1 MTVHSWRSVVAIAA
15 KHGAKYPELVAAQW
29 ALESQWGLEPSGTH
43 NYFGLKGKGS
53 SVRTTEV
60 IEGRT
65 VVVYDEFIDFDSLDE
80 SVEYLVNR
88 WYKDYREYI
97 GVNSAP
103 DRNAAAHKL
112 QMESYATDPYY
123 AEKLIKLMDENH
135 QVKEVTGENEV
146 KLSEAAKF
154 YNGQPHQIKAW
165 DILQAATDP
174 TTLEIFQ
181 HVYRG
186 GSFDAL
192 DAVTEFPLG
201 APYFYQR
208 NSNTGH
214 GERMCQSS
222 CIAMVLEYFWPNIVD
237 GDDDVWLQEV
247 LKYGD
252 TVAQSAQLEALEAMG
267 VDNVKFMM
275 NGCEN
280 DLLSVLD
287 EGCPVPIGILHK
299 GPIKSPTGGGHW
311 VTLIGYDD
319 DSFFV
324 HDPFGELDV
333 VNGDYIETHPVAGC
347 FQKYSR
353 DNLMKRWLVHNSSDG
368 WYYDFS
374 GAVLNT

>member
-1 MTVHSWRSVVAIAA
+1 
-15 KHGAKYPELVAAQW
+15 
-29 ALESQWGLEPSGTH
+29 
-43 NYFGLKGKGS
+43 
-53 SVRTTEV
+53 
-60 IEGRT
+60 
-65 VVVYDEFIDFDSLDE
+65 
-80 SVEYLVNR
+80 
-88 WYKDYREYI
+88 
-97 GVNSAP
+97 
-103 DRNAAAHKL
+103 
-112 QMESYATDPYY
+112 
-123 AEKLIKLMDENH
+123 
-135 QVKEVTGENEV
+135 
-146 KLSEAAKF
+146 
-154 YNGQPHQIKAW
+154 
-165 DILQAATDP
+165 
-174 TTLEIFQ
+174 
-181 HVYRG
+181 
-186 GSFDAL
+186 
-192 DAVTEFPLG
+192 
-201 APYFYQR
+201 
-208 NSNTGH
+208 
-214 GERMCQSS
+214 
-222 CIAMVLEYFWPNIVD
+222 MVLEYFWPNIVD

-353 DNLMKRWLVHNSSDG
+353 DNLMKKVACPQFVRRLVLRLQWRSLEHMKKQIMLPIPSRLHVG
-368 WYYDFS
+368 WIQHSVDRGCVDSY
-374 GAVLNT
+374 AMH